1 VSTRSTR
8 FAYVLLLVTPALSC
22 SNMLAARWIAG
33 EVPPVA
39 LAFWRWTLTL
49 ILLLPFVARD
59 LFRHRG
65 AVRREWRGLLALGAL
80 GMGICGA
87 PVYIAAQT
95 TTATNIGLIFAVSPI
110 VVTLLARLL
119 WGELLTLPRIAGIVL
134 CLTGVL
140 AVVLRGDPSALV
152 RLAFTA
158 GDLWAL
164 FAMLGWALY
173 SILLKQN
180 RSVLPVTPRLAAITF
195 GGDLVMLPFLAAE
208 TALVGPPP
216 LTPRALGAI
225 VFVALVPGLCS
236 YLAYS
241 RLVAQLGPSRTSLQL
256 YLMPLYTALLAWLL
270 LGEQLRLYHLVGG
283 AMILPGLFLATR
295 PTAPAPAAAAAPA
308 RAGTPS
314 PLSGNRGSG

>member
-1 VSTRSTR
+1 VTIRSTR
-8 FAYVLLLVTPALSC
+8 FAYVLLLVTPAMSC

-33 EVPPVA
+33 DVPPVA
-39 LAFWRWTLTL
+39 LAFWRWTLTFL
-49 ILLLPFVARD
+49 LLLPFVAGD
-59 LFRHRG
+59 LFRHRSDL
-65 AVRREWRGLLALGAL
+65 RREWRGLLVLGAL

-110 VVTLLARLL
+110 VVALLARLL
-119 WGELLTLPRIAGIVL
+119 WGERLTPQRIAGIVL
-134 CLTGVL
+134 CLAGML
-140 AVVLRGDPSALV
+140 AVVLRGEPSALV
-152 RLAFTA
+152 RLALTV
-158 GDLWAL
+158 GDFWAL
-164 FAMLGWALY
+164 LATLGWALY

-180 RSVLPVTPRLAAITF
+180 RSALPVTPRLAAITF

-216 LTPRALGAI
+216 LTAQTLGVI

-241 RLVAQLGPSRTSLQL
+241 RLVAQLGPSRTSLQV
-256 YLMPLYTALLAWLL
+256 YLTPLYTALLAWLL

-283 AMILPGLFLATR
+283 ALILPGLFLATR
-295 PTAPAPAAAAAPA
+295 ASAPAAAPA
-308 RAGTPS
+308 RAERGGTKPS